1 MRRAH
6 VGVRQQQIR
15 CAAFRRVGKG
25 GPDALID
32 ARCRLRRA
40 HAGLALPKVH
50 DVRCV
55 RVGTA
60 ERAPCRCGE
69 GFGRLCPPSYGAWLS
84 STLIGWV
91 WGAGVGGAAARGA
104 MRSAARRR
112 GGRSAQGLA
121 SGNSCCSQHHL
132 ISGRT
137 GLVRTHIPHACGEEA
152 TGMGPIYEGGL
163 FVLAR
168 GWHGHH
174 PSRADRGRCRGA
186 GRVG

>member
-1 MRRAH
+1 MERCSRGLRANCSCPSPCGGVGRNWEQTRAMPMRPT
-6 VGVRQQQIR
+6 G
-15 CAAFRRVGKG
+15 
-25 GPDALID
+25 ALSQGQNREPRS
-32 ARCRLRRA
+32 ASPMR
-40 HAGLALPKVH
+40 
-50 DVRCV
+50 
-55 RVGTA
+55 A
-60 ERAPCRCGE
+60 ERAFAHPHMGHGCQA
-69 GFGRLCPPSYGAWLS
+69 P
-84 STLIGWV
+84 LIGWV